1 MLSAGNWGGQNL
13 HLRGNVEAYVNAASA
28 QKWLEIHGIAHWTH
42 YYTDYGI
49 SLQRRF
55 LDHFLKGLDNGW
67 DKQPPVILQVRHI
80 PERYVERHEQEWPLA
95 HTQWTKLY
103 LDIDGLALSPTPLA
117 TGSSVRYDPL
127 GDGLTF
133 RTAPLTQEV
142 EITGPMAAR
151 LHVASESRDA
161 DLFVVVRVFDPE
173 DQEVTF
179 QGALDPNT
187 PISQGWLRASH
198 RRLDEAESK
207 PYRPYHAHDAVEP
220 LTPGDVYPLDVE
232 IWPSCIVIP
241 AGYTLGFSVRGND
254 YRYDGELSDF
264 AKTFRFANRGV
275 GPFTHA
281 DPDDRPADVF
291 GAPVT
296 LISGGAHD
304 SYVLVPI
311 IPSSDASH

>member
-1 MLSAGNWGGQNL
+1 
-13 HLRGNVEAYVNAASA
+13 VE
-28 QKWLEIHGIAHWTH
+28 
-42 YYTDYGI
+42 D
-49 SLQRRF
+49 
-55 LDHFLKGLDNGW
+55 
-67 DKQPPVILQVRHI
+67 
-80 PERYVERHEQEWPLA
+80 
-95 HTQWTKLY
+95 
-103 LDIDGLALSPTPLA
+103 
-117 TGSSVRYDPL
+117 
-127 GDGLTF
+127 
-133 RTAPLTQEV
+133 EV
-142 EITGPMAAR
+142 EITGPMA
-151 LHVASESRDA
+151 LKLWLSSSTTDA
-161 DLFVVVRVFDPE
+161 DLFVSMGILDPE
-173 DQEVTF
+173 GHEATF
-179 QGALDPNT
+179 IGTNDPRT
-187 PISQGWLRASH
+187 PIGLGWLRASH
-198 RRLDEAESK
+198 RKTDPVRST
-207 PYRPYHAHDAVEP
+207 PYRPFHTHDEAAPLVPGEPVE
-220 LTPGDVYPLDVE
+220 LDVE